1 MAIEPHNSKSNTAE
15 LLEKLTELINGL
27 DNIDHET
34 LRNLLGGIENEHY
47 HLTDDEYQKL
57 KKIISKLFSS
67 GSSEVVIDV
76 ETVTDHEQ
84 LTNLKGGNKDGH
96 YHLTNEELQK
106 IIKLLGLLVPTLEA
120 EYPTI
125 NHEKL
130 NNLLGGTNAGH
141 YHLTK
146 DQLDWLILLAS
157 QLLDSTKRHLEVSHE
172 NDLTDLLG
180 GASTGH
186 WHLTRAQLTKIE
198 GMSGEEWTFTLEDN
212 STVTKKVALLT

>member
-57 KKIISKLFSS
+57 KKIISKLFS
-67 GSSEVVIDV
+67 GGGSEVVIDV

-84 LTNLKGGNKDGH
+84 LENLKGGN
-96 YHLTNEELQK
+96 NE
-106 IIKLLGLLVPTLEA
+106 
-120 EYPTI
+120 
-125 NHEKL
+125 
-130 NNLLGGTNAGH
+130 GH